1 MAYKGF
7 FRPRNPEKYKGDPTN
22 IVYRSRW
29 ELMCMMRYDEHP
41 DVIEWGSEEI
51 SIPYISPLDN
61 RIHRYYPDFFV
72 KKRDPDGNIVYDL
85 VEVKPFKETQ
95 PPVIQ
100 EGNKA
105 KRNRRYINEVM
116 KWGVNSAK
124 WKAAENYCAD
134 RGWNFIKITEREL
147 GLKF

>member
-1 MAYKGF
+1 
-7 FRPRNPEKYKGDPTN
+7 
-22 IVYRSRW
+22 
-29 ELMCMMRYDEHP
+29 MCMMRYDEHP